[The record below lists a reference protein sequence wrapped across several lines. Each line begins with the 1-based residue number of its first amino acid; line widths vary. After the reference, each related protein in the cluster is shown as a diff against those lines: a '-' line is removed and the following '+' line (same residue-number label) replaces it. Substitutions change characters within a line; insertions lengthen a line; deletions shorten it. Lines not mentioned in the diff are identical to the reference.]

1 MARYES
7 ILVATD
13 GSETAGRAVDHA
25 VSLADDPGDT
35 VYVLSVAHSRES
47 PMSFGVE
54 TVEGIETAV
63 ERTAAEVGE
72 HLGEATVK
80 GMVRRGRPVDE
91 ILATADEVGA
101 DVIVLGRTGR
111 SGLADRILG
120 STADRVVRRS
130 ALPVLLIPEAGA
142 G

>member
-1 MARYES
+1 MARYQS

-25 VSLADDPGDT
+25 VSLASDADDM

-54 TVEGIETAV
+54 TLEGIEAAV

-72 HLGEATVK
+72 HLGEAAVS
-80 GMVRRGRPVDE
+80 GMVRRGRPDDQ
-91 ILATADEVGA
+91 ILAAADEVGA
-101 DVIVLGRTGR
+101 DMIVLGRTGS
-111 SGLADRILG
+111 SGLADRVLG
-120 STADRVVRRS
+120 GTADRVVRRS
-130 ALPVLLIPEAGA
+130 KRPVLLIPETGA
-142 G
+142 T